1 MTSSIK
7 IGLIGIALAGVG
19 AGAYYVKHHSKTE
32 NTSISKVD
40 DGTKLA
46 SHDGG
51 KVDEGKPVD
60 VSKPVTPPSTPV
72 TSTPPSDANSE
83 HVASPA
89 SPGLRDTRDDADR
102 SWRPRPTE
110 TTEALPPIS
119 TPLTEPPAHTLD
131 KPVGN
136 DASTPIAAEPSMP
149 PATVTETLVK
159 PITPAPSPDPV
170 RAVPPPA
177 GRISMD
183 PATQPSSVP
192 PKTTAVAPAAPQ
204 KMTVHVVQ
212 AGDTFSSLA
221 SKYLGSVKYANL
233 IAKANPKISP
243 NKLYVGAKLNI
254 PAAPPVAD
262 KTTAKPDAT
271 TADKAKADKAKVIAP
286 PVDPARAYTIKRGDK
301 WEDLG
306 KRFMGDKASWTI
318 LYEMNRERFPGNS
331 RTLQPGMVIE
341 VPPKPASTTSTTDRT
356 TSR

>member
-7 IGLIGIALAGVG
+7 ISLIGIALAGVG

-40 DGTKLA
+40 DSTKLV

-51 KVDEGKPVD
+51 KVDEGKSVD
-60 VSKPVTPPSTPV
+60 DSKAVTPPSSVAPPV
-72 TSTPPSDANSE
+72 DANSE

-89 SPGLRDTRDDADR
+89 SPGLRDTRDDTER

-131 KPVGN
+131 KPLGN
-136 DASTPIAAEPSMP
+136 DASTPVAAEPSAP

-159 PITPAPSPDPV
+159 PVTPATPEPARVIP
-170 RAVPPPA
+170 PPPA

-192 PKTTAVAPAAPQ
+192 PKTTAGTPAAPQ

-262 KTTAKPDAT
+262 NKTASKPDAT
-271 TADKAKADKAKVIAP
+271 TTDKAKTDKAKVTAP

-306 KRFMGDKASWTI
+306 KRFMGDKASWTV